1 MTENSGG
8 NAITEFGY
16 QFRTAGVIGGGS
28 GSGAGGAG
36 RSHWRLERRCWRL
49 ARIHGRR
56 AYPNWD
62 FSGIPPREGGLLE
75 YFPIT

>member
-36 RSHWRLERRCWRL
+36 RSHWRLERRCRE
-49 ARIHGRR
+49 ARKDSREAR
-56 AYPNWD
+56 AASELG
-62 FSGIPPREGGLLE
+62 F
-75 YFPIT
+75 

>member
-8 NAITEFGY
+8 NAITKFGY

-36 RSHWRLERRCWRL
+36 RSHWRLERRCREAPESQYTKGEAIMPTAGGASSQRHPIG
-49 ARIHGRR
+49 ARGH
-56 AYPNWD
+56 
-62 FSGIPPREGGLLE
+62 
-75 YFPIT
+75 